1 MKINETTF
9 RRILQEE
16 SKRVLS
22 ESIMLVEDDGPFVLF
37 VGELQNIYLTGR
49 RQCGLHLFAVG
60 FCAGM
65 AGAHT
70 HINAELAHLKTQIQ
84 KG

>member
-1 MKINETTF
+1 MYPWLKKVELIGCFLERLFKFSMK
-9 RRILQEE
+9 
-16 SKRVLS
+16 
-22 ESIMLVEDDGPFVLF
+22 DDSPFVLF

-70 HINAELAHLKTQIQ
+70 HIDAELAHLKTQIQ
-84 KG
+84 KS